1 MNLNKICVPTACWAI
16 AFLLTTLHA
25 QQTRDPAESLFQ
37 RLNTHGDDLLSKD
50 PKSANKSFARLDQ
63 NGEGQVS
70 KAGFLSSKTEETAQ
84 EQGGATGSASP
95 AEAQA
100 SSRAQIRRAAFM
112 ALSSRRPRRDP

>member
-50 PKSANKSFARLDQ
+50 PKRANKSFARLDQ
-63 NGEGQVS
+63 NGDGQVS
-70 KAGFLSSKTEETAQ
+70 KAEFLSSKTGETAQ

-100 SSRAQIRRAAFM
+100 SSGAEMRRMVFTVW
-112 ALSSRRPRRDP
+112 SSRPARRDP